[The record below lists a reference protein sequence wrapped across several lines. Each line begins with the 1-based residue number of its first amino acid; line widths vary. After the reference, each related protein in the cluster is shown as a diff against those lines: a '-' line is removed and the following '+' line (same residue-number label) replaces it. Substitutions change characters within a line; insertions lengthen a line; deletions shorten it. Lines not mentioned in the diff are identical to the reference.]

1 MVLLIVTLLV
11 VGRSLVFVIFEHA
24 QFDADQAITGLMAK
38 HIAELRA
45 FPFYAYASDYVLVVE
60 AWLAAPFLALF
71 GTSVAAL
78 RLPLVLLNLVTGVL
92 LVTILG
98 RELYLRPVVALI
110 PALFF
115 VAAPPVLAA
124 ELLTATGGN
133 VEPFVYV
140 LLLWLTRERPVA
152 FGIIFLVGF
161 MNREFT
167 AYAASALLL
176 VEALQGRLWQ
186 IDNLR
191 QKAVVL
197 GVVAVG
203 WLLTGP
209 LRTGADAMGPG
220 TAGMSNPSAS
230 NVSVA
235 VGFLCPSLDL
245 SRMGANLTSLV
256 TTQMGTLLGVAPFRL
271 RDVNINSPTRQ
282 GGWGLWPVFC
292 LVIAGAACRLAW
304 LAWRPR
310 RQDAQS
316 EPSRPAPW
324 FALYLALIGLQSG
337 VVWAVSRCGPLN
349 SMTLRYGLLAVLL
362 PVAIVALHLALERSV
377 TWRRLMMLFV
387 ICWTAISCRAHGDLL
402 AHYLSHSQPDDYRR
416 LSDELVARGIRYVQA
431 DYWTAYMIDFLTDER
446 VIATATDYVR
456 VREYDIAVAGHA
468 NEAVLLSRRPCPGG
482 EPIGHRYICK

>member
-282 GGWGLWPVFC
+282 GMGSVARVLPGHRGSRMSSRVVGLEAATPGCPVRA
-292 LVIAGAACRLAW
+292 VAPGAMVC
-304 LAWRPR
+304 
-310 RQDAQS
+310 
-316 EPSRPAPW
+316 
-324 FALYLALIGLQSG
+324 ALPGADRAAVRGG
-337 VVWAVSRCGPLN
+337 VGGQPL
-349 SMTLRYGLLAVLL
+349 
-362 PVAIVALHLALERSV
+362 
-377 TWRRLMMLFV
+377 
-387 ICWTAISCRAHGDLL
+387 WTAEF
-402 AHYLSHSQPDDYRR
+402 DDAPVR
-416 LSDELVARGIRYVQA
+416 VARG
-431 DYWTAYMIDFLTDER
+431 TAAR
-446 VIATATDYVR
+446 RHRRAPSG
-456 VREYDIAVAGHA
+456 AGA
-468 NEAVLLSRRPCPGG
+468 
-482 EPIGHRYICK
+482 